1 MKLGELIKVLG
12 PLTRITITKLAY
24 FKSSKKYYSFL
35 TMTDQSMVQNCTF
48 SDDDLNLDVVGIRI
62 DCPENYPILFID
74 VIEWINDI
82 KEES

>member
-12 PLTRITITKLAY
+12 PLTRITITELAY
-24 FKSSKKYYSFL
+24 FKLSKKYYSFL

-48 SDDDLNLDVVGIRI
+48 SNEELDLDVKSIRI

-82 KEES
+82 KD